1 MNLMNMQCQYR
12 KSMKMFNV
20 DNLNISF
27 LTIDKKLMA
36 TLKVTDEKFEEQVL
50 KNEKPVLVDFWAEWC
65 GPCKMVGPI
74 LEEISEEMA
83 NDIVIAKHDID
94 SEPNMPTKY
103 GVRGIPTMLLFKG
116 GELKATKVGATPKSD
131 IIAFIKE
138 NI

>member
-1 MNLMNMQCQYR
+1 
-12 KSMKMFNV
+12 
-20 DNLNISF
+20 
-27 LTIDKKLMA
+27 MA

-116 GELKATKVGATPKSD
+116 GELKATKVGATLKSD
-131 IIAFIKE
+131 IVAFIKE